1 MTEYPSQPRI
11 HLINYPIE
19 IAVKFDKN
27 LLSIPYFFPKQ
38 NFQLST
44 ELLSCLPRV
53 NKISD
58 ISTRLIRAS
67 EMNSENVHYL
77 EFKSITDSAARNQ
90 RPGEGFESYY
100 TELRNTVKDCEFGS
114 LEENLLRDRLVCGI
128 IDEIVREKLLQVEDL
143 TLEKCVNMCRLF
155 ESNAKQ
161 LRTLGSSQPEPDVHA
176 LRKMKLSS
184 KTGQRHTSGKQ
195 ALVEKQT
202 RQKLTSNKPC
212 DYCSYKHVKGKCL
225 AFGKFCK
232 GCGQRGHFYK
242 AKKCKLAKNDV
253 NQVELEEV
261 QYDEPVEEDY
271 FFVGTL
277 TNENSNSS
285 YWKETLNVEGH
296 PISFKLD
303 TGAETDILSTE
314 LFRSLNSGK
323 KLQDTKV
330 KLRSYSGNIMI
341 PQSQATLIVV
351 TSQGLTKHLTFQVVD
366 GKIPVLGR
374 DSCVS
379 LGLIKRVTPEV
390 DVTSVDYLVPGP
402 EPSVQSNQSV
412 SEKHQ
417 PSKFCLELVEHAEKA
432 GIFDNSTLGT
442 LSGKE
447 YHIKLLPDAMPVQ
460 NPPRTIPHKIR
471 DEVKQELDRMEHIGV
486 HCQVKEPSAWVNS
499 MHIVYKPGK
508 TRVCLDPRDL
518 NQYIMREHYPM
529 PTVEEVAACMPGAIV
544 FSCIDASSGYWQIPL
559 DEESSYLTTYNT
571 PFGRYRY
578 LRMPFGISSASELWQ
593 CSMEEEFGDIEGAEI
608 IVGDLVVWGR
618 NDEERDK
625 RLEQVLERA
634 LKSGLKLNRK
644 KCKFSVN
651 RITYV
656 GHIFSS
662 NGLEPNPERVEAIV
676 DMPEPNS
683 KEELATFMGMI
694 TYLGKFVQ
702 NLSAVSAPLRELTQK
717 GVAWSWEVRHQE
729 AFNEL
734 KQRIAMHLH

>member
-1 MTEYPSQPRI
+1 MIRY
-11 HLINYPIE
+11 
-19 IAVKFDKN
+19 
-27 LLSIPYFFPKQ
+27 
-38 NFQLST
+38 NFNT
-44 ELLSCLPRV
+44 
-53 NKISD
+53 
-58 ISTRLIRAS
+58 
-67 EMNSENVHYL
+67 
-77 EFKSITDSAARNQ
+77 RNQ

-143 TLEKCVNMCRLF
+143 TLEKCVDKCRLF
-155 ESNAKQ
+155 ESSAKQ
-161 LRTLGSSQPEPDVHA
+161 LKTLGSSQPEPDAHA

-195 ALVEKQT
+195 TLVEKQT

-212 DYCSYKHVKGKCL
+212 DYCSYKHVKGKCP

-261 QYDEPVEEDY
+261 QYDELVEEDY

-285 YWKETLNVEGH
+285 YWKDTLNVEGH

-314 LFRSLNSGK
+314 LFRSFNSGK

-330 KLRSYSGNIMI
+330 KLRSYSGNIII
-341 PQSQATLIVV
+341 PQGQDTLIVV

-366 GKIPVLGR
+366 GKIPILGR

-379 LGLIKRVTPEV
+379 YGLIKRVTPEV
-390 DVTSVDYLVPGP
+390 DVTSVDYPVPGP
-402 EPSVQSNQSV
+402 EPFVQSKQSV

-447 YHIKLLPDAMPVQ
+447 YHIKLSPDAAPVQ

-471 DEVKQELDRMEHIGV
+471 D
-486 HCQVKEPSAWVNS
+486 
-499 MHIVYKPGK
+499 
-508 TRVCLDPRDL
+508 
-518 NQYIMREHYPM
+518 
-529 PTVEEVAACMPGAIV
+529 
-544 FSCIDASSGYWQIPL
+544 
-559 DEESSYLTTYNT
+559 
-571 PFGRYRY
+571 
-578 LRMPFGISSASELWQ
+578 
-593 CSMEEEFGDIEGAEI
+593 
-608 IVGDLVVWGR
+608 
-618 NDEERDK
+618 
-625 RLEQVLERA
+625 
-634 LKSGLKLNRK
+634 
-644 KCKFSVN
+644 
-651 RITYV
+651 
-656 GHIFSS
+656 
-662 NGLEPNPERVEAIV
+662 
-676 DMPEPNS
+676 
-683 KEELATFMGMI
+683 
-694 TYLGKFVQ
+694 
-702 NLSAVSAPLRELTQK
+702 
-717 GVAWSWEVRHQE
+717 
-729 AFNEL
+729 
-734 KQRIAMHLH
+734 